1 MSIHRLGYLFTGL
14 LVLILG
20 VAVGSLQPGFVFPV
34 TAAGMAQL
42 PDDEDEGPLAV
53 VEESDV
59 PEKYRR
65 AELVENTTQTT
76 SLYFIPNDGDYS
88 NTVINL
94 ANTTLSTVNVSI
106 KAFYAGGAYS
116 QKDFSIPMVD
126 LVRLSAD
133 TIVPGAPP
141 SWSDTVIFNFSDS
154 VVFAIL
160 TIPSSGVFV
169 DGYIAWS
176 TTSSYDPDAMS
187 SVLPLRFSTDP
198 YSVHL
203 PTIIK

>member
-1 MSIHRLGYLFTGL
+1 MNERKVCYLVIGTLVILFGL
-14 LVLILG
+14 LVGSIQSGLATP
-20 VAVGSLQPGFVFPV
+20 VA
-34 TAAGMAQL
+34 AATIAQS
-42 PDDEDEGPLAV
+42 PDEEDESPEAV
-53 VEESDV
+53 VGESYV
-59 PEKYRR
+59 PEKYRS
-65 AELVENTTQTT
+65 AELVETTNQTT
-76 SLYFIPNDGDYS
+76 SLYFMPQDGNYS

-94 ANTTLSTVNVSI
+94 ANTTVSTVNVSI
-106 KAFYAGGAYS
+106 KAFFAGGAYS
-116 QKDFSIPMVD
+116 QQDFSIPMYD
-126 LVRLSAD
+126 RVRLSAD

-141 SWSDTVIFNFSDS
+141 SWSDPVIFNFTDS
-154 VVFAIL
+154 IVFAIL

-176 TTSSYDPDAMS
+176 TTSSYDPDAMN